1 MWFCPRAQHSLVYT
15 YTWPRPLTD
24 ALLGRGHSVHLLLG
38 RGPTYTNTDNTD
50 DSDTEQGVFISLLP
64 CYYSYSYQF
73 QFQFQYLIA
82 SVALHTSTIQMCWCP
97 FLLLGGLHLAMQATI
112 YRLTT
117 QLFRSARISYW
128 WAPNSFGAL
137 SVIQSVQF
145 IDSSIIQHS

>member
-50 DSDTEQGVFISLLP
+50 DSDTEQGVFIALLP
-64 CYYSYSYQF
+64 CYCSYSYSYQF
-73 QFQFQYLIA
+73 QFQFQSQYFIA

-97 FLLLGGLHLAMQATI
+97 FYCLGACISRCRQRYTGW
-112 YRLTT
+112 RLSYLGVHVSAIGEPQIPSGRC
-117 QLFRSARISYW
+117 QLSSQ
-128 WAPNSFGAL
+128 L
-137 SVIQSVQF
+137 SL
-145 IDSSIIQHS
+145 